1 MIPQGSTAPGFDA
14 PSTGGR
20 FRLYDVLESGP
31 LVLFF
36 YPKAATPG
44 CTAEAV
50 EFEAWFERFEE
61 LGVRVAGC
69 SIDDLEVQQAFHAKH
84 GGFRF
89 PLIADPSKEI
99 AQAYEVYRPD
109 WERTGRA
116 TCVIGEDGT
125 VLLTY
130 PEAPMHGKGHA
141 EAVYADVERVLG

>member
-1 MIPQGSTAPGFDA
+1 MIPEGSKAPAFDA

-20 FRLYDVLESGP
+20 FSLYDVLEAGP

-50 EFEAWFERFEE
+50 EFEAWFDRFEE

-69 SIDDLEVQQAFHAKH
+69 SVDDLDAQQAFHDKH

-89 PLIADPSKEI
+89 PLIADPGAEV
-99 AQAYEVYRPD
+99 AQAYDVWRED
-109 WERTGRA
+109 WSRTGRA
-116 TCVIGEDGT
+116 TVVIDEDGT
-125 VLLTY
+125 VLKTY

-141 EAVYADVERVLG
+141 EAVFGDVQGLLA

>member
-1 MIPQGSTAPGFDA
+1 MPDA
-14 PSTGGR
+14 
-20 FRLYDVLESGP
+20 LESGP

-50 EFEAWFERFEE
+50 EFEAWFERFAE
-61 LGVRVAGC
+61 LGVRIAGC
-69 SIDDLEVQQAFHAKH
+69 SIDDLEAQQAFHDKH

-99 AQAYEVYRPD
+99 SLAYDVYRAD
-109 WERTGRA
+109 WERSGRS
-116 TCVIGEDGT
+116 TLVIGEDGT

-130 PEAPMHGKGHA
+130 PEAPIHGQGHA
-141 EAVYADVERVLG
+141 EAVFADVEELLG

>member
-1 MIPQGSTAPGFDA
+1 MIAEGSKAPAFEA
-14 PSTGGR
+14 PSTGGP
-20 FRLYDVLESGP
+20 FSLYDALESGP

-50 EFEAWFERFEE
+50 EFEAFYDRFEE

-69 SIDDLEVQQAFHAKH
+69 SVDDLEAQQAFHDKH

-89 PLIADPSKEI
+89 PLIADPSAGI
-99 AQAYEVYRPD
+99 AHDYGVWRED

-116 TCVIGEDGT
+116 TLVIGEDGT
-125 VLLTY
+125 VLKTY
-130 PEAPMHGKGHA
+130 PEAPIHGQGHA
-141 EAVYADVERVLG
+141 EAVFADVGGILG